1 MKETFTK
8 SDILEA
14 LERKEFVVHY
24 QPIVDKENS
33 RIVSGEALVRWQHP
47 RHGLLHPN
55 SFIGIAEKTGAI
67 RELGEYVLRE
77 ACLRSKKWRDEGYPF
92 YRVTVNISLAQLED
106 KQFPTKVRRIIEDT
120 QADPDH
126 ITFEITESMAMAD
139 PDHTRST
146 LVALKA
152 IGVRIALDDFGA
164 GYSSLAHLRHFPV
177 DALKIDG
184 QFIKQSLYS
193 ERDCK
198 LMQSIILLAKALD
211 LHVVAEGVETEE
223 QLHLLR
229 KLDCTFVQGFY
240 FTHALPHEEYR
251 EWCHLYSSDPRVR
264 M

>member
-1 MKETFTK
+1 MKDTFTK
-8 SDILEA
+8 QDILEGI
-14 LERKEFVVHY
+14 KHNQFVVHY
-24 QPIVDKENS
+24 QPIIDKKDN
-33 RIVSGEALVRWQHP
+33 RILSGEALVRWQHP
-47 RHGLLHPN
+47 RHGFLHPN

-77 ACLRSKKWRDEGYPF
+77 ACRHSKTWSDKGYPF
-92 YRVTVNISLAQLED
+92 FRMTVNISLSQLED
-106 KQFPTKVRRIIEDT
+106 REFTARVKRILEET
-120 QADPDH
+120 GANPDH
-126 ITFEITESMAMAD
+126 IAFELTETMAMSD

-152 IGVRIALDDFGA
+152 LGVRIVLDDFGA
-164 GYSSLAHLRHFPV
+164 GYSSLSHLRHFPV

-198 LMQSIILLAKALD
+198 LMQSIILLGKALD

-223 QLHLLR
+223 QLALLK
-229 KLDCTFVQGFY
+229 KLDCHFMQGFY

-251 EWCHLYSSDPRVR
+251 EWCHLYVTDPRVR